1 MLITYLE
8 AIATMTIEE
17 QICSKSIEKGSS
29 VVKIINSLRA
39 EGMTDGSIRE
49 FLLECERGFELN
61 NQCFEQ
67 IVDCLLKA
75 PLDTKNTLTTFVVY
89 EDEWNFLLNINNEE
103 VRALFGVLIYVAK
116 INWHDSGW
124 IKYDEPQIMQLLGMK
139 DHKKFLELVHQAVK
153 LKLEFRVVGS
163 KNPILCF
170 KLPVFVRENEDELFA
185 LDYSLQEFL
194 AVLRTPMMT
203 RS

>member
-1 MLITYLE
+1 
-8 AIATMTIEE
+8 MTIEE
-17 QICSKSIEKGSS
+17 QICKKSIEKGSS

-75 PLDTKNTLTTFVVY
+75 PVKTKDTSATFVVY
-89 EDEWNFLLNINNEE
+89 EDEWDFLLNVVNEE

-116 INWHDSGW
+116 TNWHDSGW
-124 IKYDEPQIMQLLGMK
+124 IKYDESQIMQMLGIRN
-139 DHKKFLELVHQAVK
+139 HGKFLELVHQAVK

-185 LDYSLQEFL
+185 LDYSLKDFL
-194 AVLRTPMMT
+194 TVLSTPVSK
-203 RS
+203 RG

>member
-1 MLITYLE
+1 
-8 AIATMTIEE
+8 MTIEE
-17 QICSKSIEKGSS
+17 QICKKSIEKGSS

-75 PLDTKNTLTTFVVY
+75 PVKTKDTSATFVVY
-89 EDEWNFLLNINNEE
+89 EDEWDFLLNVVNEE

-116 INWHDSGW
+116 TNWHDSGW
-124 IKYDEPQIMQLLGMK
+124 IKYDEPQIMQMLGIRN
-139 DHKKFLELVHQAVK
+139 HGKFLELVHQAVK

-185 LDYSLQEFL
+185 LDYSLKDFL
-194 AVLRTPMMT
+194 TVLSIPVSKRG
-203 RS
+203 

>member
-1 MLITYLE
+1 
-8 AIATMTIEE
+8 MTIEE
-17 QICSKSIEKGSS
+17 QICNKMIDKGSS

-75 PLDTKNTLTTFVVY
+75 PIKAKDTSATFVVY
-89 EDEWNFLLNINNEE
+89 EDEWDFLLNVVNEE

-116 INWHDSGW
+116 TNWHDSGW
-124 IKYDEPQIMQLLGMK
+124 IKYDEPQIMQMLGIRN
-139 DHKKFLELVHQAVK
+139 HGKFLELVHQAVK

-185 LDYSLQEFL
+185 LDYSLKDFL
-194 AVLRTPMMT
+194 AVLNTPIAK
-203 RS
+203 RG

>member
-1 MLITYLE
+1 
-8 AIATMTIEE
+8 MTIEE
-17 QICSKSIEKGSS
+17 QICKKSIEKGSS

-75 PLDTKNTLTTFVVY
+75 PVKTKDTSATFVVY
-89 EDEWNFLLNINNEE
+89 EDEWDFLLNVVNEE

-116 INWHDSGW
+116 TNWHDSGW
-124 IKYDEPQIMQLLGMK
+124 IKYDEPQIMQMLGIRN
-139 DHKKFLELVHQAVK
+139 HGKFLELVHQAVK

-170 KLPVFVRENEDELFA
+170 KLPVFVREDEDELFA
-185 LDYSLQEFL
+185 LDYSLKDFL
-194 AVLRTPMMT
+194 AVLNTPVAK
-203 RS
+203 RG

>member
-1 MLITYLE
+1 
-8 AIATMTIEE
+8 MTIEE
-17 QICSKSIEKGSS
+17 QIYKKSIEKGSS

-75 PLDTKNTLTTFVVY
+75 PVKTKDTSATFVVY
-89 EDEWNFLLNINNEE
+89 EDEWDFLLNVVNEE

-116 INWHDSGW
+116 TNWHDSGW
-124 IKYDEPQIMQLLGMK
+124 IKYDEPQIMQMLGIRN
-139 DHKKFLELVHQAVK
+139 HGKFLELVHQAVK

-170 KLPVFVRENEDELFA
+170 KLPVFVREDEDELFA
-185 LDYSLQEFL
+185 LDYSLKDFL
-194 AVLRTPMMT
+194 AVLNTPVAK
-203 RS
+203 RG

>member
-1 MLITYLE
+1 MSYLE
-8 AIATMTIEE
+8 AIVIMTIEE
-17 QICSKSIEKGSS
+17 QIYSKSIEKGSS

-49 FLLECERGFELN
+49 FLLECKRGFELN

-67 IVDCLLKA
+67 IVDYLLQI
-75 PLDTKNTLTTFVVY
+75 PLCVKNTSAIFVVY
-89 EDEWNFLLNINNEE
+89 EEEWDFLLNIIDEE
-103 VRALFGVLIYVAK
+103 VRALFGVLIYIAK
-116 INWHDSGW
+116 TNWHNSGW
-124 IKYDEPQIMQLLGMK
+124 IKYDEPQVMRLLGIK
-139 DHKKFLELVHQAVK
+139 NHGKFLELIHQAVT

-185 LDYSLQEFL
+185 FDYSIEEFL
-194 AVLRTPMMT
+194 TILRT
-203 RS
+203 SVA

>member
-1 MLITYLE
+1 MIYLE
-8 AIATMTIEE
+8 AIVIMTIEE
-17 QICSKSIEKGSS
+17 QIYNKSIEKGSG

-67 IVDCLLKA
+67 IVDYLLQI
-75 PLDTKNTLTTFVVY
+75 PLCVKNTSVIFVVY
-89 EDEWNFLLNINNEE
+89 EEEWDFLLNIIDEE
-103 VRALFGVLIYVAK
+103 VRALFGVLIYIAK
-116 INWHDSGW
+116 TNWHNSGW
-124 IKYDEPQIMQLLGMK
+124 IRYDESQVMRLLGIK
-139 DHKKFLELVHQAVK
+139 NHGKFLELIHQAVT

-185 LDYSLQEFL
+185 FDYSIEEFL
-194 AVLRTPMMT
+194 KILRT
-203 RS
+203 SVE

>member
-1 MLITYLE
+1 
-8 AIATMTIEE
+8 MTIEE
-17 QICSKSIEKGSS
+17 QICKKSIEKGSS
-29 VVKIINSLRA
+29 VVKIINLLRA

-75 PLDTKNTLTTFVVY
+75 PVKTQDTSATFVVY
-89 EDEWNFLLNINNEE
+89 EDEWDFLLNVVNEE

-116 INWHDSGW
+116 TNWHDSGW
-124 IKYDEPQIMQLLGMK
+124 IKYDEPQIMQMLGIRN
-139 DHKKFLELVHQAVK
+139 HGKFLELVYQAVK

-194 AVLRTPMMT
+194 AVLRTPVAK

>member
-1 MLITYLE
+1 
-8 AIATMTIEE
+8 MTIEE
-17 QICSKSIEKGSS
+17 QICKKSIEKGSS
-29 VVKIINSLRA
+29 VVKIINLLRA

-75 PLDTKNTLTTFVVY
+75 PVKTQDTSATFVVY
-89 EDEWNFLLNINNEE
+89 EDEWDFLLNVVNEE

-116 INWHDSGW
+116 TNWHDSGW
-124 IKYDEPQIMQLLGMK
+124 IKYDEPQIMQMLGIRN
-139 DHKKFLELVHQAVK
+139 HGKFLELVHQAVK

-170 KLPVFVRENEDELFA
+170 KLPVFVREDEDELFA
-185 LDYSLQEFL
+185 LDYSLKDFL
-194 AVLRTPMMT
+194 AVLNTPVAK
-203 RS
+203 RG

>member
-1 MLITYLE
+1 
-8 AIATMTIEE
+8 MTIEE
-17 QICSKSIEKGSS
+17 QICKKSIEKGSS

-75 PLDTKNTLTTFVVY
+75 PVKTKDTSATFVVY
-89 EDEWNFLLNINNEE
+89 EDEWDFLLNVVNEE

-116 INWHDSGW
+116 TNWHDSGW
-124 IKYDEPQIMQLLGMK
+124 IKYDEPQIMQMLGIRN
-139 DHKKFLELVHQAVK
+139 HGKFLELVHQAVK

-185 LDYSLQEFL
+185 LDYSLKDFL
-194 AVLRTPMMT
+194 TVLNTPVSK
-203 RS
+203 RG

>member
-1 MLITYLE
+1 
-8 AIATMTIEE
+8 MTIEE
-17 QICSKSIEKGSS
+17 QICNKSLDKGSS

-75 PLDTKNTLTTFVVY
+75 PIHTKDTSETFVVY
-89 EDEWNFLLNINNEE
+89 EDEWDFLLNVVNEE

-116 INWHDSGW
+116 TNWHDSGW
-124 IKYDEPQIMQLLGMK
+124 IKYDESQIMQMLGIRNRG
-139 DHKKFLELVHQAVK
+139 KFLELVHQAVK

-185 LDYSLQEFL
+185 LDYSLKDFL
-194 AVLRTPMMT
+194 TVLNTPIAK
-203 RS
+203 RG

>member
-1 MLITYLE
+1 
-8 AIATMTIEE
+8 MTIEE
-17 QICSKSIEKGSS
+17 QICKKSIEKGSS

-75 PLDTKNTLTTFVVY
+75 PVKTKDTSATFVVY
-89 EDEWNFLLNINNEE
+89 EDEWDFLLNVVNEE

-116 INWHDSGW
+116 TNWHDSGW
-124 IKYDEPQIMQLLGMK
+124 IKYDEPQIMQMLGIRN
-139 DHKKFLELVHQAVK
+139 HGKFLELVHQAVK

-185 LDYSLQEFL
+185 LDYSLKDFL
-194 AVLRTPMMT
+194 TVLSTPVSK
-203 RS
+203 RG

>member
-1 MLITYLE
+1 
-8 AIATMTIEE
+8 MTIEE
-17 QICSKSIEKGSS
+17 QICKKSIEKGSS

-75 PLDTKNTLTTFVVY
+75 PVKIKDTSATFVVY
-89 EDEWNFLLNINNEE
+89 EDEWDFLLNVVNEE

-116 INWHDSGW
+116 TNWHDSGW
-124 IKYDEPQIMQLLGMK
+124 IKYDEPQIMQMLGIRN
-139 DHKKFLELVHQAVK
+139 HGKFLELVHQAVK

-185 LDYSLQEFL
+185 LDYSLKDFL
-194 AVLRTPMMT
+194 TVLSTPVSK
-203 RS
+203 RG

>member
-1 MLITYLE
+1 
-8 AIATMTIEE
+8 MTIEE
-17 QICSKSIEKGSS
+17 QIYKKSIEKGSS

-75 PLDTKNTLTTFVVY
+75 PVKTKNTSATFVVY
-89 EDEWNFLLNINNEE
+89 EDEWDFLLNVVNEE

-116 INWHDSGW
+116 TNWHDSGW
-124 IKYDEPQIMQLLGMK
+124 IKYDEPQIMQMLGIRN
-139 DHKKFLELVHQAVK
+139 HGKFLELVHQAVK

-170 KLPVFVRENEDELFA
+170 KLPVFVREDEDELFA
-185 LDYSLQEFL
+185 LDYSLKDFL
-194 AVLRTPMMT
+194 AVLNTPVAK
-203 RS
+203 RG